1 MFIYVCVCMCV
12 CVALSREIQVKVCDS
27 PVILP
32 LASEGGCQFTM
43 MVLGFVS
50 LLTTVT
56 SLGEEL
62 GTVGR
67 KTITIH

>member
-1 MFIYVCVCMCV
+1 MFIYMCV
-12 CVALSREIQVKVCDS
+12 CVCSTEEGDASERACGS

-43 MVLGFVS
+43 MVLGLVS

-67 KTITIH
+67 KPILIY